1 MRHLQ
6 FRHRHQR
13 WKHVEGDFDYQ
24 KVAEEVYL
32 ASECDKISRELG
44 YAGHEQTSSTH
55 VLMGKT
61 FDPAKP
67 EEYVKSFPIN
77 NLT

>member
-1 MRHLQ
+1 
-6 FRHRHQR
+6 
-13 WKHVEGDFDYQ
+13 
-24 KVAEEVYL
+24 VYL

-44 YAGHEQTSSTH
+44 YAGHQQTSSTH

-61 FDPAKP
+61 FDPTKP

-77 NLT
+77 NLV